1 MGELSAVFKQGC
13 MPLNNIGHLL
23 YIRFN
28 AYDRCLFSANRSMID
43 SFIVLFKDQ
52 DRVQVFE

>member
-1 MGELSAVFKQGC
+1 MGELSVVSKQGC

-28 AYDRCLFSANRSMID
+28 ACDRHLFSVNR
-43 SFIVLFKDQ
+43 SFIVLFKVRDGT
-52 DRVQVFE
+52 QVFE

>member
-13 MPLNNIGHLL
+13 MPQNNSGHLL

-28 AYDRCLFSANRSMID
+28 ACDRCLFSMNRSMIL

-52 DRVQVFE
+52 DRVQE